1 MKKSKDVKFIIY
13 QALYIFV
20 VCVIAIKGADLTLTQ
35 VIEDDGKPKV
45 ILTPA
50 EMDSIQKLLDK
61 AIIVDTTRFSIV
73 DKDLLKNDPKTQEL
87 VRQTMLTNTSFTSNE
102 PIVIKQDIVDKVDL
116 LEPDKDT
123 DKKKEIVIGSVSLY
137 KYHENIIPNQ
147 NDYPITISGVTIPA
161 HSTGRVTLGGESAV
175 TITAG
180 DISKTVNVLENK
192 KPSVSFQRV
201 TTMGEDIKATTL
213 QRMVGFRVTITDD
226 FPSQLDVKFNGPV
239 SVKKTSDNTYDVTMN
254 AFGSRNAYDNY
265 TSNRNE
271 PYSVGFTVIVTDK
284 LAPHSITGQNQ
295 FLFSEW

>member
-20 VCVIAIKGADLTLTQ
+20 VCVIAIKGADLNLDA
-35 VIEDDGKPKV
+35 VELKKMIEPGYVYIDTSGK
-45 ILTPA
+45 ILI
-50 EMDSIQKLLDK
+50 DRDK
-61 AIIVDTTRFSIV
+61 ADNLINFDSTRYVIISRDEFNKEPEKFTGLIITNPGNLGSVQEPLQSTTIEKIV
-73 DKDLLKNDPKTQEL
+73 
-87 VRQTMLTNTSFTSNE
+87 V
-102 PIVIKQDIVDKVDL
+102 DIVPKI
-116 LEPDKDT
+116 
-123 DKKKEIVIGSVSLY
+123 EIVIGGVTLY
-137 KYHENIIPNQ
+137 KYHENIIQNQ
-147 NDYPITISGVTIPA
+147 GNNPINVSGVTIPA
-161 HSTGRVTLGGESAV
+161 HSTGKVTLGGESAV
-175 TITAG
+175 TITVG

-201 TTMGEDIKATTL
+201 TTMGEDVKATTL

-265 TSNRNE
+265 ISNRNE
-271 PYSVGFTVIVTDK
+271 PYSVGFTVSVTDK